1 MFSGPGTVF
10 LFFSCSKNSFV
21 FQKAE
26 KSRVR
31 ADKKQKITETK
42 QKTSK
47 GNLNKNRSKTEISR
61 PQNGEVP
68 QTGTIVR
75 PASFSAFFLF
85 VFCLK
90 IAHCYY
96 Y

>member
-47 GNLNKNRSKTEISR
+47 GNLNKNRSKTEKLAGR
-61 PQNGEVP
+61 K
-68 QTGTIVR
+68 TGKFLRLGPLCGLLVFLR
-75 PASFSAFFLF
+75 FFCLFSA
-85 VFCLK
+85 
-90 IAHCYY
+90 
-96 Y
+96 